1 MNNLD
6 LDKYF
11 IPLLAAPFVLMALAA
26 MAVLLVTFKPVLTK
40 HDREVLGFA
49 FVQPVIVERKPA
61 APTALTSPIRGGVT
75 GQKQGFPLQPL
86 AQLAPPQEAA
96 LPKQAPVQA
105 RQPAARVERPVQV
118 SFILINERGKMAI
131 INGQVVHEGDALGN
145 RRIGEIRR
153 DRVSLRGKEGEKWV
167 LLR

>member
-11 IPLLAAPFVLMALAA
+11 IPLLAAPFALMALVA
-26 MAVLLVTFKPVLTK
+26 MTVYMVTFKPALTK
-40 HDREVLGFA
+40 HDREVLEFA
-49 FVQPVIVERKPA
+49 FVQPAVVERQLTAPA
-61 APTALTSPIRGGVT
+61 ALTSPIRSVT
-75 GQKQGFPLQPL
+75 GQKQEFPPHPL
-86 AQLAPPQEAA
+86 AQLAPPQEAVA
-96 LPKQAPVQA
+96 SKQADRPVV
-105 RQPAARVERPVQV
+105 RVERPVQV

-131 INGQVVHEGDALGN
+131 INGQVVHEGDVLGP

>member
-1 MNNLD
+1 MNNID

-11 IPLLAAPFVLMALAA
+11 IPLLAAPLVLMALVA
-26 MAVLLVTFKPVLTK
+26 MAVFMVTFKPALTK
-40 HDREVLGFA
+40 HDREVLEFK
-49 FVQPVIVERKPA
+49 FEQPAIAERQVS
-61 APTALTSPIRGGVT
+61 APTALISPIRAIA
-75 GQKQGFPLQPL
+75 GQKEGFPLHPL

-96 LPKQAPVQA
+96 APKQAPIKVE
-105 RQPAARVERPVQV
+105 QPVVPVERPVQV

-131 INGQVVHEGDALGN
+131 VNGQVVHEGDMFGK
-145 RRIGEIRR
+145 RKIGEIRR